1 MSQREKDFFREL
13 QRSEREIMATFAF
26 KKEIKLNE
34 VMGEALGTKT
44 AHSSLSEQMKLED
57 DHIIINYM
65 TEFEGADLR
74 ETSRAMRNF
83 NPKFSD
89 EPEHQRDV

>member
-1 MSQREKDFFREL
+1 
-13 QRSEREIMATFAF
+13 
-26 KKEIKLNE
+26 
-34 VMGEALGTKT
+34 
-44 AHSSLSEQMKLED
+44 MKLED

-89 EPEHQRDV
+89 ESEHQRDV

>member
-1 MSQREKDFFREL
+1 
-13 QRSEREIMATFAF
+13 MATFAF
-26 KKEIKLNE
+26 KKDIQLTPQIGD
-34 VMGEALGTKT
+34 VLGKKT

-74 ETSRAMRNF
+74 DTSRAMR
-83 NPKFSD
+83 SI
-89 EPEHQRDV
+89 

>member
-1 MSQREKDFFREL
+1 
-13 QRSEREIMATFAF
+13 MATFAF
-26 KKEIKLNE
+26 KKDIKLNDAIGE
-34 VMGEALGTKT
+34 VLGSKK

-74 ETSRAMRNF
+74 DTSRSMRTF